1 MNTQF
6 KGSNAQRNEAWKKN
20 STIKESCYL
29 HRHLTYNKHF
39 FFFLYHFQNI
49 QMILFKAYPKV
60 SLQQE
65 DVEAAQ
71 PLPAVADSVASR
83 MDQKKPMSHSCIKL

>member
-6 KGSNAQRNEAWKKN
+6 KGSNAQRNRAWKKN
-20 STIKESCYL
+20 TIKESCNL
-29 HRHLTYNKHF
+29 QRHLTYNKH

-71 PLPAVADSVASR
+71 PLPAVADSVVSR